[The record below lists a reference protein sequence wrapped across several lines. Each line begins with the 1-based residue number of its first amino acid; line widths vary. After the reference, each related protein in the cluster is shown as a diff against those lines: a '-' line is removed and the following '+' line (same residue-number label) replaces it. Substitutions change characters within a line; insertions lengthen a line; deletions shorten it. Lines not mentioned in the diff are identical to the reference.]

1 MLVVGQKKPNVLFVR
16 WHLIMLIFVFLL
28 YVANYQLF
36 MSFFTLGGNGHLY
49 VVGRDFWKKS
59 CQTRRKV
66 GARSDLSDR

>member
-1 MLVVGQKKPNVLFVR
+1 MNYN
-16 WHLIMLIFVFLL
+16 LL
-28 YVANYQLF
+28 R
-36 MSFFTLGGNGHLY
+36 FTITANGHLY

>member
-1 MLVVGQKKPNVLFVR
+1 MDAEISLEDIQSDQF
-16 WHLIMLIFVFLL
+16 
-28 YVANYQLF
+28 
-36 MSFFTLGGNGHLY
+36 SFSIKRIEMRCNGHLY

>member
-1 MLVVGQKKPNVLFVR
+1 MKNDDSSKQRHFNLV
-16 WHLIMLIFVFLL
+16 
-28 YVANYQLF
+28 Y
-36 MSFFTLGGNGHLY
+36 NGHLY